1 MSDANY
7 QQLYSFHQK
16 KKKNNFIPLFVATN
30 LVQLLHRVT
39 LNKNRMRL
47 FHTQLLHSTF
57 IKKKIIALNRTH
69 SLYGYVQQLGSNSIF
84 PTKIQ
89 FSTYV
94 DL

>member
-1 MSDANY
+1 M
-7 QQLYSFHQK
+7 LIT
-16 KKKNNFIPLFVATN
+16 NNFIPLFVATN

-57 IKKKIIALNRTH
+57 IKKKIIALNFYKKKKIIALNRTH
-69 SLYGYVQQLGSNSIF
+69 SLYGYVQHLGSNSIF